1 MSNRLGNIVR
11 AFEAVS
17 DANQYLVIGSFGRG
31 FALGQTV
38 EELTDS
44 VPETSRRFRDVDII
58 NKVRPLHPKPGFFMT
73 SEEVKIDT
81 SLARDFR
88 PLSDAS
94 SDWGFFDR
102 FQSNHLDPAAAV
114 AGFSLESLGLQVAS
128 FSDNS
133 DKTVSIPDACGFL
146 LVQDGLSLLYGNQSF
161 KHSEQYAALEDNRRQ
176 LCIGCD
182 HTELEKSI
190 EEIERYR
197 ELHPAPT
204 RNKIKEYIGGFAP
217 HLLQNIIEGKIGNL
231 YRKLKGAA
239 ETAPVDSLEDLLV

>member
-1 MSNRLGNIVR
+1 MTR

-38 EELTDS
+38 EDLTDS
-44 VPETSRRFRDVDII
+44 VPESSRRFRDVDII
-58 NKVRPLHPKPGFFMT
+58 NKVRPLHPTPGFFMT
-73 SEEVKIDT
+73 SDEVKIDT

-88 PLSDAS
+88 PLSDDS

-102 FQSNHLDPAAAV
+102 FRSEHLDSVAAV
-114 AGFSLESLGLQVAS
+114 AGFSLESLGVQVAS

-146 LVQDGLSLLYGNQSF
+146 LVQEALGHLYGNRSF
-161 KHSEQYAALEDNRRQ
+161 KHSEQYAALEANRRQ
-176 LCIGCD
+176 LCLGCD
-182 HTELEKSI
+182 HAELEKSI
-190 EEIERYR
+190 GDIERYR
-197 ELHPAPT
+197 ELCPPPT

-239 ETAPVDSLEDLLV
+239 EPASIDSLEDLLT